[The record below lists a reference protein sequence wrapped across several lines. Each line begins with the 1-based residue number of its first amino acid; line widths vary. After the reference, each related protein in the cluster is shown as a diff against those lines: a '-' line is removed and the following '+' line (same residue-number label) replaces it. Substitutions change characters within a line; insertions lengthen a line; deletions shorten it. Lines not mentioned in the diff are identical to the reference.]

1 MSTHSTDSFPHSLDP
16 SFEAYSEFLLLLLA
30 KVKATPQLSG
40 LKIADLA
47 AEFSLSIE
55 TVRDFLL
62 TIKSTFELYQVLNKG
77 DTTQTGYRIT
87 VSELQTLADF
97 YYISAQ
103 LPISKLNYRMNVLLK
118 KFPFFFVKSKDKWGT
133 SSIGQTIA
141 QQYLAYKKLNTFP
154 PTLNSENIELQ
165 LVEKNES
172 LYD

>member
-1 MSTHSTDSFPHSLDP
+1 MPTLATDSITPSLDP

-47 AEFSLSIE
+47 TEFSLSIE
-55 TVRDFLL
+55 VVRDFLL
-62 TIKSTFELYQVLNKG
+62 TIKSTFELYQVLNRG
-77 DTTQTGYRIT
+77 DGSQTGYAIT

-103 LPISKLNYRMNVLLK
+103 LPISKLNDRMNALLK

-154 PTLNSENIELQ
+154 PSLNSENIELQ
-165 LVEKNES
+165 IAE
-172 LYD
+172 